1 MAWNI
6 YFYGFYIRHAKNVE
20 MNNVEIGFLGK
31 ETPPAI
37 ILTDVK
43 NIQFNNVKAH
53 RAPNA
58 ALLML
63 KNVSVFGSN
72 SGNIFKRNFKL
83 WKILPKVFK
92 E

>member
-6 YFYGFYIRHAKNVE
+6 YLYDFYIRHAKNVE
-20 MNNVEIGFLGK
+20 MNNVEVSFLGK

-43 NIQFNNVKAH
+43 NIQLNNVKAH

-63 KNVSVFGSN
+63 KNVSGFELRV
-72 SGNIFKRNFKL
+72 GNIFSKDFKL
-83 WKILPKVFK
+83 IQTTTKTF
-92 E
+92 